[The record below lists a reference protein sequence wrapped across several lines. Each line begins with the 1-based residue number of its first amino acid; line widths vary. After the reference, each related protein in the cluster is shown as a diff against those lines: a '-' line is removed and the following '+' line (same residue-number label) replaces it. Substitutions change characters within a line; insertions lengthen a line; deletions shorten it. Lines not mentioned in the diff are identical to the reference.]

1 MFVRNRDGVSGDA
14 SRAARRGAVPTSRRQ
29 RAGTS
34 DRDLVRSLYH
44 DYHARALA
52 YARRLVGDA
61 DAEDVVQEGFLRLT
75 RFKSLTRA
83 HLNAPFVLAVMRNT
97 AMTML
102 ARSGRAKR
110 RDLDTAGDRRPELA
124 WLPPSR
130 ESAIDRHLAD
140 LTEGQREA
148 LILVEVHGLS
158 DTQAGLAMAI
168 SRTVVSAKKRS
179 AVQALRAMYDSG
191 RDACRGEVA

>member
-1 MFVRNRDGVSGDA
+1 MFVRNRGDVSGDA
-14 SRAARRGAVPTSRRQ
+14 GRTAARGPLGASVRHRPAATE
-29 RAGTS
+29 
-34 DRDLVRSLYH
+34 RDLVRSLYH

-75 RFKSLTRA
+75 RFKSLTRS

-102 ARSGRAKR
+102 ARSGRARKRDQGAADER
-110 RDLDTAGDRRPELA
+110 RDGLA
-124 WLPPSR
+124 WHPPAR

-148 LILVEVHGLS
+148 LILVEVRGLS
-158 DTQAGLAMAI
+158 DTQAGLAMSL

-179 AVQALRAMYDSG
+179 AVQALRAMYDTG
-191 RDACRGEVA
+191 RGEVA

>member
-1 MFVRNRDGVSGDA
+1 MFVRNRGGVSGDA
-14 SRAARRGAVPTSRRQ
+14 GRTTARTIGGAPGRHRS
-29 RAGTS
+29 S
-34 DRDLVRSLYH
+34 SSERDLVRSLYH

-52 YARRLVGDA
+52 YARRLVGEA

-75 RFKSLTRA
+75 RFTSLTRS

-102 ARSGRAKR
+102 ARSGRARR
-110 RDLDTAGDRRPELA
+110 RDQGAADERRGDLA
-124 WLPPSR
+124 WQPPAR
-130 ESAIDRHLAD
+130 EAAIDRHLAD

-158 DTQAGLAMAI
+158 DTQAGLAMSL

-179 AVQALRAMYDSG
+179 AVQALRAMYDTG
-191 RDACRGEVA
+191 RGEVA

>member
-1 MFVRNRDGVSGDA
+1 MFVQDRDGVRGDA
-14 SRAARRGAVPTSRRQ
+14 GRKAARGGGGTPGRHRPSTSE
-29 RAGTS
+29 
-34 DRDLVRSLYH
+34 RDLVRSLYH

-52 YARRLVGDA
+52 YARRLVGEA

-75 RFKSLTRA
+75 RFKSLTRS

-102 ARSGRAKR
+102 ARSGRARR
-110 RDLDTAGDRRPELA
+110 RDQGAADERRGDLA
-124 WLPPSR
+124 WQPPAR
-130 ESAIDRHLAD
+130 EAAIDRHLAD

-158 DTQAGLAMAI
+158 DTQAGLAMSL

-179 AVQALRAMYDSG
+179 AVQALRAMYDTG
-191 RDACRGEVA
+191 RGEVA

>member
-1 MFVRNRDGVSGDA
+1 MFVRNRGGVSGDA
-14 SRAARRGAVPTSRRQ
+14 GRTTARTIGGAPGRHRS
-29 RAGTS
+29 S
-34 DRDLVRSLYH
+34 SSERDLVRSLYH
-44 DYHARALA
+44 DYHTRALA
-52 YARRLVGDA
+52 YARRLVGEA

-75 RFKSLTRA
+75 RSTSLTRA

-102 ARSGRAKR
+102 ARSGRARR
-110 RDLDTAGDRRPELA
+110 RDQTAADERRGGLA
-124 WLPPSR
+124 WQPPAR
-130 ESAIDRHLAD
+130 EAAIDRHLAD

-158 DTQAGLAMAI
+158 DTQAGLAMSL

-179 AVQALRAMYDSG
+179 AVQALRAMYDTG
-191 RDACRGEVA
+191 RSEVA

>member
-1 MFVRNRDGVSGDA
+1 MFVRNRGGVSGDA
-14 SRAARRGAVPTSRRQ
+14 GIAGGRGGEATSRRH
-29 RAGTS
+29 RPAPTE
-34 DRDLVRSLYH
+34 RDLVRSLYQ

-102 ARSGRAKR
+102 ARAGRSRR
-110 RDLDTAGDRRPELA
+110 RDLDTAGERRHDAA
-124 WLPPSR
+124 WKSPSR

-179 AVQALRAMYDSG
+179 AVQALRAMYDAG
-191 RDACRGEVA
+191 LRGEVA

>member
-1 MFVRNRDGVSGDA
+1 MGEPGVA
-14 SRAARRGAVPTSRRQ
+14 HLRARPAPSE
-29 RAGTS
+29 
-34 DRDLVRSLYH
+34 RDLVRSLYQ
-44 DYHARALA
+44 DYHGRALA

-75 RFKSLTRA
+75 RFKSLTHE
-83 HLNAPFVLAVMRNT
+83 HLHAPFVLAVMRNT

-102 ARSGRAKR
+102 AREGRAKR
-110 RDLDTAGDRRPELA
+110 RDLGAADDRRHDPA
-124 WLPPSR
+124 RQPSAR

-158 DTQAGLAMAI
+158 DTQAGLAMSL

-179 AVQALRAMYDSG
+179 AVQALRAMYDTG
-191 RDACRGEVA
+191 RGEVA

>member
-1 MFVRNRDGVSGDA
+1 VRHRPAA
-14 SRAARRGAVPTSRRQ
+14 SE
-29 RAGTS
+29 
-34 DRDLVRSLYH
+34 RDLVRSLYH

-75 RFKSLTRA
+75 RFKSLTRS

-102 ARSGRAKR
+102 ARSGRARK
-110 RDLDTAGDRRPELA
+110 RDLGMADDRRGDQAWQPLA
-124 WLPPSR
+124 R

-158 DTQAGLAMAI
+158 DTQAGLAMSL

-179 AVQALRAMYDSG
+179 AVLALRAMYDTG
-191 RDACRGEVA
+191 RGEVA

>member
-1 MFVRNRDGVSGDA
+1 MVMRFRGGRGGDA
-14 SRAARRGAVPTSRRQ
+14 TPSGTDESGEGERRRRQ
-29 RAGTS
+29 ATS
-34 DRDLVRSLYH
+34 ERDLVRTLYH

-75 RFKSLTRA
+75 RFKSLARS

-102 ARSGRAKR
+102 ARSGRARK
-110 RDLDTAGDRRPELA
+110 RDLGAADGRQEAASSNRPAG
-124 WLPPSR
+124 

-158 DTQAGLAMAI
+158 DTQAGLAMAL

-179 AVQALRAMYDSG
+179 AVQALRAMYDTG
-191 RDACRGEVA
+191 RGEVA